1 MQDCITG
8 GANNDKPQKVA
19 TTQLFS
25 PDSSKV
31 QRASHYLDLAMRELW
46 GDLLDTE
53 GMQET
58 PKRVARH
65 WQAITTG
72 LNQDPLTPLAK
83 VFSCDHDEI
92 VLVKDIPVVSLCEH
106 HLLPVF
112 GVAHAAYIPSGKVV
126 GLSKIPRT
134 IKILSKRP
142 QLQERLNDEIAAA
155 LQEALNPQGVAVVIK
170 ARHACMEYRGVMAH
184 GAETVTS
191 SLKGAFRE
199 DPAARVEVLRLLGL

>member
-1 MQDCITG
+1 
-8 GANNDKPQKVA
+8 
-19 TTQLFS
+19 
-25 PDSSKV
+25 
-31 QRASHYLDLAMRELW
+31 MRELW

-53 GMQET
+53 GMRET
-58 PKRVARH
+58 PSRVARH
-65 WQAITTG
+65 WQAITVG
-72 LNQDPLTPLAK
+72 LNQNPLDPLAK
-83 VFSCDHDEI
+83 VFSCEHDEI
-92 VLVKDIPVVSLCEH
+92 VLVKNIPVVSLCEH

-134 IKILSKRP
+134 IEILSRRP

-191 SLKGAFRE
+191 SLKGLFKE
-199 DPAARVEVLRLLGL
+199 DLAARNEVMNLIGCS